1 MKKLEFVELK
11 AQELEDVNGGIWPV
25 VVAFGLTL
33 LFDAILSEQES
44 VDALKGGY
52 NKTNRY

>member
-25 VVAFGLTL
+25 VVAFGLKL